1 MSQRVHYSD
10 VPIAC
15 LSYLSLSLQLYV
27 DRSGQS
33 TEILLAPVYL
43 PLNPHECMCNSME
56 AVAEDIDLLFDSS
69 CNITDEGC
77 TELQCAV
84 DESPVQRLT
93 MNLSQCDTPPT
104 LNFEIVAQ
112 DTTYTAPVTG
122 NTTKS
127 LASIGVTVAFT
138 VWYYEYSMDLQ
149 VQCMYTV

>member
-1 MSQRVHYSD
+1 
-10 VPIAC
+10 
-15 LSYLSLSLQLYV
+15 
-27 DRSGQS
+27 
-33 TEILLAPVYL
+33 
-43 PLNPHECMCNSME
+43 
-56 AVAEDIDLLFDSS
+56 
-69 CNITDEGC
+69 
-77 TELQCAV
+77 
-84 DESPVQRLT
+84 